1 MQISQRDYNKA
12 VKNNDAEYKLV
23 AFAGAQQA
31 RGVGDRDDEES
42 RELKWNPNSFEEYYK
57 KEL

>member
-1 MQISQRDYNKA
+1 
-12 VKNNDAEYKLV
+12 LV